1 MNALFALALLAS
13 PLRAGVVVPVESAVA
28 PAGPSAPVVPVAAPA
43 GGLIGSPAFGGL
55 DLRGALP
62 LLPSPVPG
70 LVGPALNFVGSP
82 APEAAAVRPEAAA
95 APAAP
100 TPAPSAVRGRR
111 AEQTPALPAQVSPGS
126 PALAIS
132 RDRNSSASTPENG
145 ASRSR
150 SSGEETPST
159 PLVETSSLEH
169 ARPEKAAGLGRK
181 FFDQSSD
188 KNRGEIA
195 DRADAPAADG
205 QDGKS
210 VIASLGGHAG
220 FGGGYGHGAVHNGLE
235 ASNAGGRGKGYSGL
249 FSAPEGET
257 LHDALASVPGAAAP
271 RGAVSFFRSASP
283 NGNLS
288 ATAGAAGTAFLGVP
302 RPLALDLS
310 PSGLIVRVR
319 SALNGAIVTAPAA
332 AASAPLPAP
341 GPSTALLER
350 GGMLEAFSV
359 ARAHAE
365 SAVAQSISSVKAPRS
380 GASRAATPFA
390 PAPVSRSAPSLWW
403 ALLALPLFVAAVRGI
418 L

>member
-1 MNALFALALLAS
+1 MNALLALALFSS

-28 PAGPSAPVVPVAAPA
+28 PAGPSAPVVPVGAPA
-43 GGLIGSPAFGGL
+43 GGLIGAPSFGGI
-55 DLRGALP
+55 DLRGGLP

-70 LVGPALNFVGSP
+70 LIGPALNFVGNT

-100 TPAPSAVRGRR
+100 APSAVRGRR
-111 AEQTPALPAQVSPGS
+111 ADQTPALPAKVSPGA

-132 RDRNSSASTPENG
+132 RDRNSAGSAPGNG
-145 ASRSR
+145 ASSSR
-150 SSGEETPST
+150 AARDEAASN
-159 PLVETSSLEH
+159 PLVETASLEH

-188 KNRGEIA
+188 ENRGEIA
-195 DRADAPAADG
+195 DGAAADSG
-205 QDGKS
+205 EGKGESS
-210 VIASLGGHAG
+210 VIAQRGAG
-220 FGGGYGHGAVHNGLE
+220 SPAFGGGYGPGVT
-235 ASNAGGRGKGYSGL
+235 AGGLAAYNGGASVGGDRGEGRTNV
-249 FSAPEGET
+249 EGEP
-257 LHDALASVPGAAAP
+257 LRDALASVPGAAAP
-271 RGAVSFFRSASP
+271 RGAVSFFRSAAP

-288 ATAGAAGTAFLGVP
+288 APAGAAGTAVFGFP

-319 SALNGAIVTAPAA
+319 SALSGVIDSAPA
-332 AASAPLPAP
+332 SGSVSPLPTP

-365 SAVAQSISSVKAPRS
+365 SAVAQSISVVKSPRAGAP
-380 GASRAATPFA
+380 RAATPFA
-390 PAPVSRSAPSLWW
+390 PSPVSRSAPSLWW
-403 ALLALPLFVAAVRGI
+403 ALLALPLFVAGVRGI